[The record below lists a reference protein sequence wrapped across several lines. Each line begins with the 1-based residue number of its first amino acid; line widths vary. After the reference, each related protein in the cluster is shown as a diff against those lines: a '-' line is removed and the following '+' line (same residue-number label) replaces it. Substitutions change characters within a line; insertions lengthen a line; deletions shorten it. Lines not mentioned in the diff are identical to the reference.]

1 MVSSASG
8 RSRMTRRRRFAP
20 SLAPVLYLWL
30 PHAANAGDLSLPLA
44 CDVGRTCFIQNY
56 VDIDD
61 SPSAKDYMCGT
72 LTYDGHNGVDFR
84 IPSNGPQQKPIA
96 VLAAADGK
104 VMRVRDGLVDRPVKG
119 DRRDAVSGQECGN
132 GVVIE
137 HSGNRETQ
145 YCHMAKGS
153 ILVKPGDKTRAG
165 QALGTVGMSGLTEY
179 PHLHFVLRREG
190 KVVDPFGGISR
201 AGACERSTESEWADD
216 VRARLAYVPRAV
228 LNHGFSTEAITNE
241 LIEDGIAAQRQPTA
255 NVEALVAYV
264 RAIGLKAGDNQ
275 TLAVRD
281 PGGNIIAENRP
292 AAITRNQAQTILF
305 AGKKRS
311 DRNWS
316 RGTYTGTYT
325 VDRSGETVL
334 QHRFQLDLQ

>member
-1 MVSSASG
+1 
-8 RSRMTRRRRFAP
+8 MTRRRRFEQ
-20 SLAPVLYLWL
+20 SLALAVCLGF
-30 PHAANAGDLSLPLA
+30 PHATNAGDLSLPLA
-44 CDVGRTCFIQNY
+44 CDVGSTCFIQNY

-84 IPSNGPQQKPIA
+84 IPSNGPQQKSVA
-96 VLAAADGK
+96 VLAAADAK
-104 VMRVRDGLVDRPVKG
+104 VLRVRDGLVDRPVKG

-137 HSGNRETQ
+137 HAGNRETQ

-153 ILVKPGDKTRAG
+153 ILVKSGDTIRAG
-165 QALGTVGMSGLTEY
+165 QALGSVGMSGLTEY

-190 KVVDPFGGISR
+190 KVIDPFGGIPL
-201 AGACERSTESEWADD
+201 AGVCERSAESEWTED
-216 VRARLAYVPRAV
+216 VRARLAYVPRVV

-255 NVEALVAYV
+255 NAEALVAYV
-264 RAIGLKAGDNQ
+264 RTIGLKAGDSH
-275 TLAVRD
+275 TLAMRD
-281 PGGNIIAENRP
+281 PDGKVIAENRP
-292 AAITRNQAQTILF
+292 AAIARNQAQAILF

-311 DRNWS
+311 DRNWP